1 MEDFKYLQ
9 NKTRGRM
16 LDNYNRLSPKERDKF
31 NDNLAGKTIKKY
43 LEIYKDYVM
52 EGHTIY
58 SLSEKWDIT
67 PSNIS
72 KILKWA
78 TSQIPDNARDEQ
90 VKDTIYKAIEREK
103 EIRALLPQ
111 AKSTYEKLAI
121 HRELRML
128 DTYIS
133 QVKGIMKN
141 VIVDNKKI
149 NNTINFVHSV
159 VNRRTGDVIES
170 KAENIVDENA
180 TLLKGKVKE

>member
-9 NKTRGRM
+9 HKTRGIM
-16 LDNYNRLSPKERDKF
+16 LDNYHKLNKEEREKF
-31 NDNLAGKTIKKY
+31 NDKLATKTIKKY
-43 LEIYKDYVM
+43 LEIYKDYVID
-52 EGHTIY
+52 GHTIY
-58 SLSEKWDIT
+58 SLAEKWDIT

-78 TSQIPDNARDEQ
+78 TSQLPDNERDDH
-90 VKDTIYKAIEREK
+90 VKETIFKAMEREK
-103 EIRALLPQ
+103 DIRALLPN

-128 DTYIS
+128 DTFIS
-133 QVKGIMKN
+133 QVKGITKN

-149 NNTINFVHSV
+149 NNTINFIHSV

-170 KAENIVDENA
+170 KAEKIVDENA